1 MTDHAKAT
9 HVSRRTLLV
18 SAAGALP
25 LIALGATSA
34 KAAKMAQAAVRYQPS
49 PKDGKQCSGCNL
61 FVAPN
66 ACKTVDGAIAPT
78 GWCALWVKK
87 AG

>member
-1 MTDHAKAT
+1 
-9 HVSRRTLLV
+9 VSGRTILIHT
-18 SAAGALP
+18 AGALP

-34 KAAKMAQAAVRYQPS
+34 QATQSAVRFQDT
-49 PKDGKQCSGCNL
+49 PKDGRRCDGCTL

-66 ACKTVDGAIAPT
+66 ACKRVAGDIAPS

-87 AG
+87 A